1 MPGNYPA
8 LSHFDSLLEECIS
21 LSNKYIMIMG
31 ENSWF
36 RILEFLQDYADRVI
50 TRIIQAINK
59 KDLTPEAKTK
69 INRVHYFVTYRKTM
83 VLKSLPG
90 NISLYRLCEKLDLDF
105 HQINTIYENK
115 VQDYHENLKYLKV
128 AKKLQEKELAHDL
141 KDFFRDDKK
150 GPKLLYKQ
158 ACSICTKPLQT

>member
-1 MPGNYPA
+1 
-8 LSHFDSLLEECIS
+8 
-21 LSNKYIMIMG
+21 MIMG

-115 VQDYHENLKYLKV
+115 VQDYHENLKY
-128 AKKLQEKELAHDL
+128 
-141 KDFFRDDKK
+141 
-150 GPKLLYKQ
+150 
-158 ACSICTKPLQT
+158 